1 MISALAVLTALALF
15 NVLALSMLNSRRRVY
30 ENWMLVGEM
39 RLRRIED
46 HLNLPVVRDQE
57 SFDRMAKDYPR
68 HLTDG
73 DE

>member
-1 MISALAVLTALALF
+1 VIWAVAVLAVLTLF
-15 NVLALSMLNSRRRVY
+15 NLLALSMLNGRRRVY
-30 ENWMLVGEM
+30 DSWMLVGEM

-57 SFDRMAKDYPR
+57 SFDRMAKDYPK

-73 DE
+73 EE

>member
-1 MISALAVLTALALF
+1 MIAAVAVLAVLTLF
-15 NVLALSMLNSRRRVY
+15 NVLALSMLNRRRRVY

-68 HLTDG
+68 HLADG

>member
-1 MISALAVLTALALF
+1 MAALAVLTALTLF

-57 SFDRMAKDYPR
+57 SFDRMAKNYPR

>member
-1 MISALAVLTALALF
+1 MIAVVAVLVALTLF
-15 NVLALSMLNSRRRVY
+15 NILALSMLNRRRRVY

-57 SFDRMAKDYPR
+57 SFNRMAKDYPS